1 MRILLFCYDF
11 PPNQGIGGRRWAKFA
26 KGLAQ
31 AGHQVHVILAS
42 ERTGNTTSPWTED
55 VSSSEINLHYLQRR
69 FPEVIDIGPK
79 NVWQKLTYRIELLKL
94 KLTVKGTIYDQAC
107 QLEKSTLRLANK
119 LVEEESI
126 DAVIATGA
134 PFSML
139 YYGALTKRTHPH
151 LKFLADYR
159 DPWLTARNL
168 GMPNLSASRKKE
180 EMRKQAIVFEQADV
194 VTSPYASLNATMRKE
209 ADSEKVPQ
217 FEVLP
222 HFFDPDDIPDQTQNS
237 DRSDK
242 INLVYGGALYIE
254 LDPYLEQFAR
264 CLRHLRDEAPTL
276 FDQLEVDFYT
286 ADSQFK
292 RFFSGLESKVRFHA
306 PIGKNFFQ
314 VAQNAT
320 AALIF
325 LTESKKDHLTTK
337 FFELLPLRKPLFYFG
352 PEGFASRQIQAQ
364 SLGYLNKS
372 TEAFAENIQQLK
384 ENKVLALPW
393 PEEHTLQFRTKQLLG
408 YLH

>member
-31 AGHQVHVILAS
+31 EGHQVHVILAS
-42 ERTGNTTSPWTED
+42 ERTGNTPSPWSDD
-55 VSSSEINLHYLQRR
+55 VSLPDIKLHYLQRK
-69 FPEVIDIGPK
+69 FPEVIDVGPTT
-79 NVWQKLTYRIELLKL
+79 VWQKLTYRIELFKL
-94 KLTVKGTIYDQAC
+94 KMTVKGTIYDQAC
-107 QLEKSTLRLANK
+107 QLEKSILRLANK

-126 DAVIATGA
+126 EAVIATGA

-168 GMPNLSASRKKE
+168 GMPSLSVSRKKE
-180 EMRKQAIVFEQADV
+180 EMRKQAIVFAQADV
-194 VTSPYASLNATMRKE
+194 VTSPYLSLNATMQKE
-209 ADSEKVPQ
+209 AHSKPR

-222 HFFDPDDIPDQTQNS
+222 HFFDPDDVPDPTQNS
-237 DRSDK
+237 GRTDK
-242 INLVYGGALYIE
+242 IHLVYGGALYLE
-254 LDPYLEQFAR
+254 LDPYLEWFAR
-264 CLRHLRDEAPTL
+264 CLHHLRDKAPAL
-276 FDQLEVDFYT
+276 YDRLEVDFYT

-292 RFFSGLESKVRFHA
+292 RFFSGLENKVRFHA
-306 PIGKNFFQ
+306 PIGKNFFK

-320 AALIF
+320 AALVF

-352 PEGFASRQIQAQ
+352 PDGFASSQIQAQ
-364 SLGYLNKS
+364 SLGHLNTS
-372 TEAFAENIQQLK
+372 TEAFTKNIQQLT
-384 ENKVLALPW
+384 ENNVVELPW
-393 PEEHTLQFRTKQLLG
+393 PEEHTLQFRTKQLSR